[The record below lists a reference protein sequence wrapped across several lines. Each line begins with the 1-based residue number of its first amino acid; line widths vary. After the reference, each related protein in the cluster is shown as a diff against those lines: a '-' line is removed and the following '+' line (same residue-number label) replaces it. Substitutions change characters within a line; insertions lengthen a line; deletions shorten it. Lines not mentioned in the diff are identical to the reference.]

1 MGEDQRVV
9 AVETIATLEDA
20 FDNPEA
26 HIPGDRRQALATGIP
41 SACPRSRCG
50 AIKRVALGGSWM
62 RWRAILCTQQTSRN
76 CPSTRDSDCGWLIGA
91 LSICSTTIES

>member
-26 HIPGDRRQALATGIP
+26 HIPGDRRRALATGIP
-41 SACPRSRCG
+41 MSDRVHGAALFADIWRLHAADRSAG
-50 AIKRVALGGSWM
+50 ASPDCV
-62 RWRAILCTQQTSRN
+62 
-76 CPSTRDSDCGWLIGA
+76 RDING
-91 LSICSTTIES
+91 